1 MCVLISSEKK
11 LKFAINVF
19 KDNFNH
25 VHCLGFMMPIQLMK
39 DTRKQFTENRLL
51 KLNKRVMK

>member
-1 MCVLISSEKK
+1 MCVLISSEK
-11 LKFAINVF
+11 NVF

-25 VHCLGFMMPIQLMK
+25 VPCSGFMMPIQLMK

-51 KLNKRVMK
+51 RMNKRVKK

>member
-19 KDNFNH
+19 KDNFRFH
-25 VHCLGFMMPIQLMK
+25 DAYTIDERYK
-39 DTRKQFTENRLL
+39 KTIYRKQITKNE
-51 KLNKRVMK
+51 

>member
-11 LKFAINVF
+11 SKFAINVF
-19 KDNFNH
+19 KDDFNH
-25 VHCLGFMMPIQLMK
+25 VHCSGFMMPIQLMK

-51 KLNKRVMK
+51 RMNKRVTK